1 MASRLVFE
9 HKVPYRDFFFT
20 QMPLLPY
27 VYGLWM
33 QVAGTT
39 WIAARALSAF
49 FTMLLGA
56 AMYVHVCKETG
67 RWTAGLVTVVLF
79 VSSTYI
85 FGWFPAVKTYALS
98 SLLLFGAY
106 TGIARYS
113 SRYPRMVFAL
123 GGLLLGLSVDARLY
137 FAGLL
142 PLLMLW
148 VFTSP
153 EVRERRAAL
162 LWLLGGFA
170 LAVLPNLY
178 LFALA
183 PDAYV
188 FGNIGLHSVRSG
200 EGLIGGIGDKL
211 DAIQVLL
218 LTRGGGNGFQI
229 GILFIL
235 SGLLVFL
242 KQSPATR
249 LAFCIAGLITLIS
262 LLPTPSHGQYFCVP
276 IPFLIV
282 GVTCSVSDLLQRLR
296 RGRVAWRLV
305 MAGWLILLA
314 AFLGVSIKDY
324 GRFLRNG
331 SGLEGILPNLVGNYR
346 VDSVVAMSRR
356 IDAIASPGESV
367 MSLWP
372 GYLVQTKANPA
383 PGFENNTA
391 RDFVSQISPERM
403 AKYHIVP
410 QSQIEA
416 QITTHKPRLV
426 VVGNQESMYAGF
438 DAQSYERVLQQNG
451 YQRDYVIGSA
461 SLWTAP
467 REGAASFNAKQ

>member
-67 RWTAGLVTVVLF
+67 RWTAGLVAVVLF
-79 VSSTYI
+79 VSSTYV

-106 TGIARYS
+106 AGIAGYS

-142 PLLMLW
+142 PLLILW

-200 EGLIGGIGDKL
+200 EGLIGDRRQAGRDTGATSNPRRRKWLSDRYSVHL
-211 DAIQVLL
+211 VGASGLSQTVARDAAGFLHCRSDYPDIFAAHALARTVLL
-218 LTRGGGNGFQI
+218 RSHPIPDRGRDVFGERPATAIAKGAGWRGGWLWQ
-229 GILFIL
+229 
-235 SGLLVFL
+235 
-242 KQSPATR
+242 
-249 LAFCIAGLITLIS
+249 AG
-262 LLPTPSHGQYFCVP
+262 
-276 IPFLIV
+276 
-282 GVTCSVSDLLQRLR
+282 
-296 RGRVAWRLV
+296 
-305 MAGWLILLA
+305 
-314 AFLGVSIKDY
+314 
-324 GRFLRNG
+324 
-331 SGLEGILPNLVGNYR
+331 
-346 VDSVVAMSRR
+346 
-356 IDAIASPGESV
+356 
-367 MSLWP
+367 
-372 GYLVQTKANPA
+372 
-383 PGFENNTA
+383 
-391 RDFVSQISPERM
+391 
-403 AKYHIVP
+403 
-410 QSQIEA
+410 
-416 QITTHKPRLV
+416 
-426 VVGNQESMYAGF
+426 
-438 DAQSYERVLQQNG
+438 
-451 YQRDYVIGSA
+451 
-461 SLWTAP
+461 
-467 REGAASFNAKQ
+467 